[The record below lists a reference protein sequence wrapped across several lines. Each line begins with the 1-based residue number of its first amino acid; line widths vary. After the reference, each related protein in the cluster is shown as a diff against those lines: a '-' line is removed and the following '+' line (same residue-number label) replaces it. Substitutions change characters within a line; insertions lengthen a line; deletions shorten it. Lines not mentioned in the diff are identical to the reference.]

1 MDVFLMAVLIVLI
14 STTAGLVKNHQSKAV
29 KIEKIKS
36 QRVKDELELE
46 KIKHENYLLE
56 TDKMRIEL
64 EQMKNTDNINLEKAK
79 SQLIER

>member
-1 MDVFLMAVLIVLI
+1 MVVLIVLI
-14 STTAGLVKNHQSKAV
+14 STTAGLVKNHQSKTV

>member
-1 MDVFLMAVLIVLI
+1 MVVLIVLI

>member
-1 MDVFLMAVLIVLI
+1 MNVFLMVVLIVLI
-14 STTAGLVKNHQSKAV
+14 STLAGLVKNHQSKTV

-56 TDKMRIEL
+56 TDKMRLEL
-64 EQMKNTDNINLEKAK
+64 EQMKETDKVNLEKAK
-79 SQLIER
+79 NQLIE

>member
-1 MDVFLMAVLIVLI
+1 MVVLIVLI

-64 EQMKNTDNINLEKAK
+64 EQMKKTDNINLEKAK

>member
-1 MDVFLMAVLIVLI
+1 MVVLIVLI
-14 STTAGLVKNHQSKAV
+14 STTAGLVKDRQSKAV

-36 QRVKDELELE
+36 QRIHDELELE

-56 TDKMRIEL
+56 TDKMRLEL

-79 SQLIER
+79 SQFIQK

>member
-1 MDVFLMAVLIVLI
+1 MVVLIVLI

-64 EQMKNTDNINLEKAK
+64 EQMKNTDNINLAKAK

>member
-1 MDVFLMAVLIVLI
+1 MDVFLMVVLIVLI